1 MQNSLQSLRLT
12 LLNIDRVKLD
22 STWDYDNVIS
32 PFTRIYYITEG
43 NAKVYHNNQQ
53 FNLKPGYIYLI
64 PSYTYSRYKCDRY
77 HEQYYISLF
86 EEMKNGLSIY
96 NFKHFRYEIEANEI
110 DLYYFKR
117 LLEINPSRALVK
129 YDPEVYD
136 NIPSLQNFIKK
147 NELLSTDAY
156 IETQGILSI
165 LLSRFIEDYKFSK
178 SKIGLKNNLSD
189 VLSYVNENIHKNLTV
204 EKMASYCHLNSD
216 YFSRV
221 FYENFG
227 MRPNKYI
234 QSKRIERAQLLLLT
248 TNNSLKEIA
257 EKIGIESLSHFS
269 KTFKNITGKTPGSF
283 RKEQMN
289 VN

>member
-289 VN
+289 V